1 MQAAQGSQYGSTVTP
16 NCYGAAGSTPVS
28 SSTSFQLDA
37 YGCPVTPLRG
47 PVQSSGGVYR
57 RPAPYPSPQQY
68 MIAKR
73 TPFFAYQRC
82 SNSAYPVS
90 SRLHKQCQHLTS
102 ISDCYV
108 KPKCSDK
115 EKNKKASIR

>member
-1 MQAAQGSQYGSTVTP
+1 MVLQAVQGGQFGSTVAP
-16 NCYGAAGSTPVS
+16 NCYSTGATPVP
-28 SSTSFQLDA
+28 TTTAFQLDA

-68 MIAKR
+68 MLAKR

-90 SRLHKQCQHLTS
+90 TRRQQNVL
-102 ISDCYV
+102 I
-108 KPKCSDK
+108 
-115 EKNKKASIR
+115 NANM